1 MSEAIE
7 ITSFRL
13 ARGTCAEFIT
23 ANADVDAWLRRQPG
37 FHSRRICERSDG
49 LIVDMLIWASVADG
63 EAAAGGVMTELADLP
78 IHALIDQATVS
89 WSVSPVRHTVA

>member
-23 ANADVDAWLRRQPG
+23 ANAVIDAWLKRQPG
-37 FHSRRICERSDG
+37 FRSRRICERGDG
-49 LIVDMLIWASVADG
+49 VIIDMLVWASVADG
-63 EAAAGGVMTELADLP
+63 EAAAGGIMTELADSP
-78 IHALIDQATVS
+78 VHDLIDQVTVS
-89 WSVSPVRHTVA
+89 WTISPVRHVVR